1 MQLSPGD
8 IVADKYRI
16 ERLLGEGGMG
26 TVYAAN
32 NQLTGRS
39 VALKWLRPDLSL
51 NAQYVERLM
60 REARVA
66 GRLDHPNI
74 VNVFDAG
81 FHSGSA
87 FLVMELLR
95 GESFDSWLRRGPQPA
110 GTCLALL
117 MPALRGVAAAHAAGV
132 IHRDLK
138 PDNIFLCTDSGGFI
152 TQTKVLDFGIA
163 KDINEGMDKHRSLTS
178 PGALIGTIHY
188 MAPEQVRS
196 ARSVDTRCDVYALG
210 VILYHALSG
219 SLPFGSESLGELI
232 IEIAES
238 KPEPLDQRCP
248 ELPPEL
254 SRTVMRAMS
263 RDPATR
269 FQSVAELARA
279 LEPWAGGIRFDSR
292 EFLPSGEI
300 STVFDSHTHGS
311 SVAVAKPTAPASRG
325 IPLFA
330 WAPLA
335 LLAIG
340 ATVWFAWPKGSS
352 TPPSEDP
359 TLGAGSARPAPSAA
373 PETHPFVAPV
383 DEPDMTGPTPT
394 ANATESAQPA
404 ASAPHRTTV
413 RGPLRP
419 PPKPPGQPGTKPPGA
434 GSASQPPKGGRGS
447 TYEDNPYVR
456 H

>member
-32 NQLTGRS
+32 NQLTGRA

-95 GESFDSWLRRGPQPA
+95 GESFESWLRRGPHPPA
-110 GTCLALL
+110 TCLGLL

-138 PDNIFLCTDSGGFI
+138 PDNIFLCTDAGGFI
-152 TQTKVLDFGIA
+152 SQTKVLDFGIA
-163 KDINEGMDKHRSLTS
+163 KDVNEGMDKHRSLTS

-210 VILYHALSG
+210 VILYHSLSG

-238 KPEPLDQRCP
+238 KPEPLDKRCP
-248 ELPPEL
+248 ELPAGL
-254 SRTVMRAMS
+254 SNTVMRAMS
-263 RDPATR
+263 RDPGTR
-269 FQSVAELARA
+269 FQNVAELARA
-279 LEPWAGGIRFDSR
+279 LEPWAGGVRFDSR

-300 STVFDSHTHGS
+300 RTILDSQGS
-311 SVAVAKPTAPASRG
+311 SVAVAKPPAPSSRG
-325 IPLFA
+325 FPLYA
-330 WAPLA
+330 WAPIA
-335 LLAIG
+335 VIAIG
-340 ATVWFAWPKGSS
+340 ATVWFAWPRSS
-352 TPPSEDP
+352 ATATPEDP
-359 TLGAGSARPAPSAA
+359 TLGAGSVTPPPPPSSVSEA
-373 PETHPFVAPV
+373 HPYVAPV
-383 DEPDMTGPTPT
+383 AEPDMTGPAPT
-394 ANATESAQPA
+394 VAPIESARPA
-404 ASAPHRTTV
+404 DSAPQKTTV

-419 PPKPPGQPGTKPPGA
+419 PPKRPGQDGAKPSGA
-434 GSASQPPKGGRGS
+434 GSSQQPPKGGRGTS
-447 TYEDNPYVR
+447 YEDNPYVR

>member
-32 NQLTGRS
+32 NQLTGRA

-95 GESFDSWLRRGPQPA
+95 GESFESWLRRGPHPP
-110 GTCLALL
+110 GNCLGLL

-238 KPEPLDQRCP
+238 KPEPLNKRCP
-248 ELPPEL
+248 ELPAAL
-254 SRTVMRAMS
+254 SATVMRAMS

-269 FQSVAELARA
+269 FQNVAELARA
-279 LEPWAGGIRFDSR
+279 LEPWAGGVRFDSR

-300 STVFDSHTHGS
+300 RTILDSAQGS
-311 SVAVAKPTAPASRG
+311 SVALAKPTATGSRG
-325 IPLFA
+325 FPLFA
-330 WAPLA
+330 WAPVA
-335 LLAIG
+335 LVAVGI
-340 ATVWFAWPKGSS
+340 TVWLAWPRGTA
-352 TPPSEDP
+352 TPTSEDP
-359 TLGAGSARPAPSAA
+359 TLGAGSSPPAPSSA
-373 PETHPFVAPV
+373 PEVHPFVAPV
-383 DEPDMTGPTPT
+383 AEPDMAGPAST
-394 ANATESAQPA
+394 PA
-404 ASAPHRTTV
+404 ASASAEPSDSGPRATV
-413 RGPLRP
+413 RGPFRV
-419 PPKPPGQPGTKPPGA
+419 PPKRGPDGTKPPAGA
-434 GSASQPPKGGRGS
+434 SAQPPKGRGT

>member
-95 GESFDSWLRRGPQPA
+95 GESFDSWLRRGPHPA

-178 PGALIGTIHY
+178 PGA
-188 MAPEQVRS
+188 
-196 ARSVDTRCDVYALG
+196 
-210 VILYHALSG
+210 
-219 SLPFGSESLGELI
+219 
-232 IEIAES
+232 
-238 KPEPLDQRCP
+238 
-248 ELPPEL
+248 
-254 SRTVMRAMS
+254 
-263 RDPATR
+263 
-269 FQSVAELARA
+269 ARA
-279 LEPWAGGIRFDSR
+279 GD
-292 EFLPSGEI
+292 
-300 STVFDSHTHGS
+300 
-311 SVAVAKPTAPASRG
+311 
-325 IPLFA
+325 
-330 WAPLA
+330 
-335 LLAIG
+335 
-340 ATVWFAWPKGSS
+340 
-352 TPPSEDP
+352 
-359 TLGAGSARPAPSAA
+359 
-373 PETHPFVAPV
+373 
-383 DEPDMTGPTPT
+383 
-394 ANATESAQPA
+394 
-404 ASAPHRTTV
+404 
-413 RGPLRP
+413 
-419 PPKPPGQPGTKPPGA
+419 GQ
-434 GSASQPPKGGRGS
+434 
-447 TYEDNPYVR
+447 
-456 H
+456 